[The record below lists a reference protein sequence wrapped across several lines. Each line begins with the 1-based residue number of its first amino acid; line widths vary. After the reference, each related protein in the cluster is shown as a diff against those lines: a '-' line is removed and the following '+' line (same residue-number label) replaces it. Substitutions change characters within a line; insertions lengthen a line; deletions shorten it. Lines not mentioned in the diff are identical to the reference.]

1 MVSVWVGRQIKDV
14 LRHFGADCEDFIMES
29 TWLGSKDLNQGLNA
43 ACAVQVHRHLNQGRD
58 YRIDELLERRHIAD
72 FDKFLA

>member
-1 MVSVWVGRQIKDV
+1 
-14 LRHFGADCEDFIMES
+14 MES